1 MIVRRAGLEG
11 DLYEILCACA
21 FGLHTPAF
29 AKAMASTLK
38 LTLTLTLK
46 LISSLST

>member
-21 FGLHTPAF
+21 FGLHTPAS
-29 AKAMASTLK
+29 AKATASTLK
-38 LTLTLTLK
+38 LKLT